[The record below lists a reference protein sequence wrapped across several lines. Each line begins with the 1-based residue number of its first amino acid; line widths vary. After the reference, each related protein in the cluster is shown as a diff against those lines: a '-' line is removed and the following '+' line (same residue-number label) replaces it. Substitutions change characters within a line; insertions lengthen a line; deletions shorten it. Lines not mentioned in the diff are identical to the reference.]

1 MQHNLIGSLEGN
13 SLRNLI
19 SMTHLNFYGNK
30 LSSISNLM
38 YWNFVRLSVGNN
50 KLNTLSCSELP
61 YNTYELDL
69 SKNNISKIDS
79 NCKHILGQIAILDL
93 SCNQLVSNG
102 INIQKDILEKL
113 HFVVSLKLAG
123 NNIAELQN
131 PIRHFNLLN
140 L

>member
-1 MQHNLIGSLEGN
+1 
-13 SLRNLI
+13 
-19 SMTHLNFYGNK
+19 
-30 LSSISNLM
+30 

-140 L
+140 LDISSNPITLSKIVGKIDIIVKSYLQT